1 MKTKKINKKGGH
13 LSLLVSKLSTIWLGN
28 LLASKGV
35 IKGGDG
41 VIQGAKGMI
50 KTGQDF

>member
-1 MKTKKINKKGGH
+1 M
-13 LSLLVSKLSTIWLGN
+13 SKLSTTWLGN

-41 VIQGAKGMI
+41 VIQGAKGII
-50 KTGQDF
+50 KTGQYF

>member
-1 MKTKKINKKGGH
+1 M
-13 LSLLVSKLSTIWLGN
+13 SKLSTTLLGN
-28 LLASKGV
+28 LLVSKGV

-50 KTGQDF
+50 KTGQYF